1 MRAVKPTKEHA
12 FLERLVGNWDI
23 VADAMATNPEHATWR
38 ETVRS
43 LKGLWFVAEGHGDMP
58 DGGAASTMLTLG
70 YDPEKGRYIGS
81 WVDSIVNHMWIYEG
95 SLDDD
100 GHTLRLDTEGPDME
114 NLGRTARYQETMT
127 FEGDNTR
134 KLASRVLTED
144 GDWRQ
149 IMTMQYRRRI

>member
-23 VADAMATNPEHATWR
+23 VADAMASNPEHATWR

-43 LKGLWFVAEGHGDMP
+43 LNGLWFVAEGHGEMP
-58 DGGAASTMLTLG
+58 GGGAASTMLTLG
-70 YDPEKGRYIGS
+70 YDPEKGRYVGN
-81 WVDSIVNHMWIYEG
+81 WVDSILNYMWIYEG
-95 SLDDD
+95 SLDED
-100 GHTLRLDTEGPDME
+100 GHTLRLDTEGPDVE
-114 NLGRTARYQETMT
+114 HLGRTARYQETMT
-127 FEGDNTR
+127 FEGDNAR
-134 KLASRVLTED
+134 KFASHILTED